1 MPETV
6 LTMSE
11 SSICLIISDIWKGF
25 QCASAIKYVR
35 FHNILRYI
43 YNNIVF
49 ETNVIILEFMSARY
63 VHTGAPQ
70 LTIFSFL
77 TQVRT

>member
-49 ETNVIILEFMSARY
+49 ETVIILEFMSARY